1 MDESDNLTWLSFPS
15 IELAVWKSIGYP
27 TTPSELVSASFR
39 LSIDVDVEDDENC
52 LVCIAEVYRCLW
64 DMAMH
69 LHDALV
75 IEEWSRDAIVS
86 IVCSVPREVDK
97 SDDIEITFL
106 DK

>member
-1 MDESDNLTWLSFPS
+1 
-15 IELAVWKSIGYP
+15 
-27 TTPSELVSASFR
+27 
-39 LSIDVDVEDDENC
+39 
-52 LVCIAEVYRCLW
+52 
-64 DMAMH
+64 MH

-106 DK
+106 AK